1 MKSNIAEIIPIS
13 IEKEMENSY
22 LDYAMSVIVSRAI
35 PDARDGLKPVHRR
48 IIYSMN
54 ETGAHSNRTYRKS
67 ARIVGDVMGK
77 YHPHGDS
84 AIYDS
89 LVRMAQTFS
98 MSLPLVDGQG
108 NFGSVDGDSP
118 AAMRYTESRMAKA
131 AHQLIEE
138 IEKDTIDW
146 RDNYDGTEREPS
158 VLPAKYPNLL
168 VNGSS
173 GIAVGMATN
182 IPPHNLGEI
191 CDGACALID
200 NPDVTLDEL
209 TTIVPGPDF
218 PTGGLIIGK
227 TPAISALQTGR
238 GSVIIRGKAEIQ
250 DLAGG
255 KQAIIITEIPYMV
268 NKAHLVEKIAALVR
282 EKKIEGITDLR
293 DESDRSG
300 IRVVV
305 ETKRDAMA
313 SVILNQIFK
322 FTSLQTSFGVNMLAL
337 DYGRPRV
344 MNLREML
351 EVFIGFRKEVVTRRI
366 SFELNKARERAHVLI
381 GLTLAV
387 DNIDEVIAIIRGS
400 TDVNIAKERLMEKSW
415 PAAGVEPLIKL
426 VEDEYNVVVK
436 GKCKFTEVQA
446 KAILEMRLARLTGLE
461 REKITQELDG
471 LAENIKKFL
480 SILGDSIQLMNI
492 IRTELTEIKEQFA
505 VPRRTIIEA
514 QGLEEDI
521 EDLIAREDMV
531 VTVTMDGYIKRV
543 PLSTYRAQKRGGKG
557 RSGIDLKEEDITTQV
572 FIANTHTPM
581 LFFSTKG
588 KAYKLK
594 TFRLPLGNPQS
605 RGRSMVNIFPLEQN
619 EKINVIM
626 PLPENEDDWNKLSI
640 VFATAKGNVRR
651 NLLSDF
657 QSIRANG
664 KIAIGLQDGDELISV
679 SVTNEKDHILLASY
693 EGNAL
698 RCPVAGLR
706 VFKGRNSSGVRGM
719 NLQGKDKV
727 ISMAILSGTAYDTE
741 TRDEYLKLP
750 LEARMQV
757 ATILPSLYSPESE
770 LRPGSFEEGENIT
783 LAGLR
788 KSGNNEIA
796 DKLDEVF
803 KANPVN
809 IPADKVIEYAC
820 GEQFILTVTENG
832 FGKRSSAYEY
842 RITNRGGKGVTNI
855 VTSERNG
862 NVCASFPVRNND
874 QIMLVTNAGK
884 LIRCPVNEIR
894 IAGRNTQGV
903 TIFRIEEKE
912 KVISAAHIEFRE
924 QDASEMAEEAIEA
937 AEEAGP
943 ISVVE
948 GDAVDDSNNET
959 QE

>member
-54 ETGAHSNRTYRKS
+54 ENGVHSNRAYRKS

-89 LVRMAQTFS
+89 LVRMAQEFS

-108 NFGSVDGDSP
+108 NFGSIDGDSP

-131 AHQLIEE
+131 AHSLIE
-138 IEKDTIDW
+138 DIDKETVDW
-146 RDNYDGTEREPS
+146 NDNYDGTEKEPS
-158 VLPAKYPNLL
+158 VLPAKFPNLL

-191 CDGACALID
+191 CDAACALID
-200 NPDVTLDEL
+200 NPDITIDEL
-209 TTIVPGPDF
+209 TNIVPGPDF

-238 GSVIIRGKAEIQ
+238 GSVIMRGKAEIQ
-250 DLAGG
+250 DIPGG
-255 KQAIIITEIPYMV
+255 KQAIIITEVPYMV
-268 NKAHLVEKIAALVR
+268 NKALMVEKIAQLVR

-293 DESDRSG
+293 DESDKSG

-305 ETKRDAMA
+305 ETKRDAVA
-313 SVILNQIFK
+313 SVILNQLYK

-337 DYGRPRV
+337 DYGRPRT
-344 MNLREML
+344 MNLRDML
-351 EVFIGFRKEVVTRRI
+351 EVFVAFRKEVITRRVN
-366 SFELNKARERAHVLI
+366 FDLTKTRERAHVLI

-387 DNIDEVIAIIRGS
+387 DNIDEVISIIRS
-400 TDVNIAKERLMEKSW
+400 SPDVNVARERLMEKSW

-436 GKCKFTEVQA
+436 GKCKFTEAQA
-446 KAILEMRLARLTGLE
+446 KAILEMRLSRLTGLE
-461 REKITQELDG
+461 REKITEELSG
-471 LAENIKKFL
+471 LAKDITEFL
-480 SILGDSIQLMNI
+480 SILGDAAKLMAI
-492 IRTELTEIKEQFA
+492 IRDELVKVREQFA
-505 VPRRTIIEA
+505 VPRRTTIEA
-514 QGLEEDI
+514 QGLDEDI

-531 VTVTMDGYIKRV
+531 VTVTVDGYIKRV
-543 PLSTYRAQKRGGKG
+543 PLATYRAQKRGGKG
-557 RSGIDLKEEDITTQV
+557 RSGIDLKEEDATTQV

-619 EKINVIM
+619 ETINVIM
-626 PLPENEDDWNKLSI
+626 PLPENEEDWNKLSI

-651 NLLSDF
+651 NMLSDF
-657 QSIRANG
+657 QSVRANG
-664 KIAIGLQDGDELISV
+664 KIAMGLHEGDELIGV
-679 SVTNEKDHILLASY
+679 SVANEKDHILLASY

-698 RCPVAGLR
+698 RCPVSGLR

-727 ISMAILSGTAYDTE
+727 ISLAILSGSAYETE
-741 TRDEYLKLP
+741 SRDEYLRIP
-750 LEARMQV
+750 VETRMEI
-757 ATILPSLYSPESE
+757 ATMLPSLYSPESE
-770 LRPGSFEEGENIT
+770 LRPNSFEEGEQIT
-783 LAGLR
+783 LKGLR
-788 KSGNNEIA
+788 KTGNNEVA
-796 DKLDEVF
+796 DKLEQILKD
-803 KANPVN
+803 NPIN
-809 IPADKVIEYAC
+809 LDADKVIEYAC

-903 TIFRIEEKE
+903 TIFRIEDKE
-912 KVISAAHIEFRE
+912 KVISAAHIELRE
-924 QDASEMAEEAIEA
+924 QDASEIAEDAIEA

-943 ISVVE
+943 LPEALVE
-948 GDAVDDSNNET
+948 DVAGEG

>member
-1 MKSNIAEIIPIS
+1 MKSNIAEILPIS
-13 IEKEMENSY
+13 IEKEMESSY

-48 IIYSMN
+48 IIFSMN
-54 ETGAHSNRTYRKS
+54 ENSVHSNRPYRKS

-77 YHPHGDS
+77 YHPHGDA

-89 LVRMAQTFS
+89 LVRMAQSFS

-131 AHQLIEE
+131 AHQLVEDIDKETIEWHE
-138 IEKDTIDW
+138 
-146 RDNYDGTEREPS
+146 NYDGSEKEPS
-158 VLPAKYPNLL
+158 VLPAKFPNLL

-182 IPPHNLGEI
+182 IPPHNLGEV
-191 CDGACALID
+191 CDAACAFID

-227 TPAISALQTGR
+227 TPAVSALQTGR
-238 GSVIIRGKAEIQ
+238 GSVIMRGKAEIQ
-250 DLAGG
+250 DIQGG

-268 NKAHLVEKIAALVR
+268 NKALMVEKIAQLVR

-293 DESDRSG
+293 DESDKSG

-305 ETKRDAMA
+305 ETKRDAVA
-313 SVILNQIFK
+313 SVILNQLYK
-322 FTSLQTSFGVNMLAL
+322 FTPLQTSFGVNMLAL
-337 DYGRPRV
+337 DYGRPRQ
-344 MNLREML
+344 MNLRDFL
-351 EVFIGFRKEVVTRRI
+351 EIFTNFRKEVVTRRI
-366 SFELNKARERAHVLI
+366 NFDLRKARERAHTLI

-387 DNIDEVIAIIRGS
+387 DNIDEVITIIRS
-400 TDVNIAKERLMEKSW
+400 SADVNIAKERLMAESW

-426 VEDEYNVVVK
+426 VEDEHNEVVK
-436 GKCKFTEVQA
+436 GKCKFTEAQA
-446 KAILEMRLARLTGLE
+446 KAILEMRLSRLTGLE
-461 REKITQELDG
+461 RDKITEELNG
-471 LAENIKKFL
+471 LAENIKEFL
-480 SILGDSIQLMNI
+480 SILGDSTKLMAI
-492 IRTELTEIKEQFA
+492 IRQELVDIKEQFA
-505 VPRRTIIEA
+505 VPRRTTIEA
-514 QGLEEDI
+514 QGLDEDI

-531 VTVTMDGYIKRV
+531 VTVTVDGYIKRV
-543 PLSTYRAQKRGGKG
+543 PLATYRAQKRGGKG
-557 RSGIDLKEEDITTQV
+557 RSGIDLKEEDATTQV

-605 RGRSMVNIFPLEQN
+605 RGRSMVNIFPLEQG
-619 EKINVIM
+619 ETINVIM
-626 PLPENEDDWNKLSI
+626 PLPENEEDWNKLSI

-657 QSIRANG
+657 QSVRANG
-664 KIAIGLQDGDELISV
+664 KIAIGLHEGDELIGV
-679 SVTNEKDHILLASY
+679 SVANEKDHLLLASF

-727 ISMAILSGTAYDTE
+727 ISLAILSGSAYETE
-741 TRDEYLKLP
+741 SRDEYLRLP
-750 LEARMQV
+750 VETRMEI
-757 ATILPSLYSPESE
+757 ATMLPSLYSPESE
-770 LRPGSFEEGENIT
+770 LKPNSFQEGEKIT
-783 LAGLR
+783 LKGLR
-788 KSGNNEIA
+788 KTGNNEIA
-796 DKLDEVF
+796 DKLESVL
-803 KANPVN
+803 KANP
-809 IPADKVIEYAC
+809 IQLDADKVIEYAC

-832 FGKRSSAYEY
+832 YGKRSSAYEY

-855 VTSERNG
+855 VTSDRNG

-903 TIFRIEEKE
+903 TIFRIDENE
-912 KVISAAHIEFRE
+912 KVISAAHIELRE
-924 QDASEMAEEAIEA
+924 QDASELAEEAIEA
-937 AEEAGP
+937 AVEAGP
-943 ISVVE
+943 IAE
-948 GDAVDDSNNET
+948 ATDAPEDNASES